1 VARPL
6 VALVGRPNVGKSTLF
21 NRMLG
26 ERRAIVFDAPG
37 TTRDRTYGITDWNG
51 RTFDFVDTGGLQ
63 SDEEIERS
71 DISAIWRGTKEQA
84 QLAIGEADVIVFLV
98 DGRDGLIAADVS
110 VAEMLR
116 ASGKPVVLGVNK
128 AESQERRDNA
138 VEFYALGIGEPIAIS
153 AFHGHGTGDL
163 LDRVVESFPPG
174 DEEEDDDTPK
184 IAIVGR
190 PNVGK
195 SALLN
200 ALLGKQRSIV
210 SDVSGTTRDPIDTPF
225 EWEGTQLTLIDTA
238 GIRRRG
244 RIEHGEVEQYSVIRS
259 MKAIGRCDIAVLV
272 IDAVEGFTA
281 QDLHIAGFVQEES
294 KGLVV
299 VVNKWDAVE
308 KDTDTMSEFREEA
321 ARVLDFMAYAPVV
334 FISALTGSRVPKV
347 PEAVIEVLAEREKRV
362 ATGQLNR
369 VIREAILAHPPSESS
384 RGRYLKFSY
393 ATQPRTA
400 PPTFVFF
407 VNDPKLLHFTYKR
420 YLENQLRKE
429 FGFIGTPIRMSFRGK
444 NDKNDK

>member
-1 VARPL
+1 MARPL

>member
-1 VARPL
+1 MARPL

-174 DEEEDDDTPK
+174 GEDEDDDTPK

>member
-1 VARPL
+1 
-6 VALVGRPNVGKSTLF
+6 
-21 NRMLG
+21 MLG

-63 SDEEIERS
+63 SDDEIERS

-116 ASGKPVVLGVNK
+116 ASGKPIVLGVNK

-393 ATQPRTA
+393 ATQPRTS

>member
-1 VARPL
+1 MARPL

-21 NRMLG
+21 NRMAG

-63 SDEEIERS
+63 SDDEIERS
-71 DISAIWRGTKEQA
+71 DISAIWRGTREQA
-84 QLAIGEADVIVFLV
+84 ELAIGEADVIVFLV
-98 DGRDGLIAADVS
+98 DGRDGLIAADEN
-110 VAEMLR
+110 VADILR

-138 VEFYALGIGEPIAIS
+138 VEFYSLGLGEPIPIS

-163 LDRVVESFPPG
+163 LDKVVAALPPG
-174 DEEEDDDTPK
+174 DDEEDDDTPK

-210 SDVSGTTRDPIDTPF
+210 SPISGTTRDPIDTPVV
-225 EWEGTQLTLIDTA
+225 WNGQQVTLIDTA

-244 RIEHGEVEQYSVIRS
+244 KVEHGDVEQYSVIRS
-259 MKAIGRCDIAVLV
+259 MKAIGRCDVAILV

-281 QDLHIAGFVQEES
+281 QDLHIAGYVQEEA

-299 VVNKWDAVE
+299 VVNKWDAIE
-308 KDTDTMSEFREEA
+308 KDNDTMDEYKEKA
-321 ARVLDFMAYAPVV
+321 AESLDFMAYAPLV
-334 FISALTGSRVPKV
+334 FISALTGQRVPKV
-347 PEAVIEVLAEREKRV
+347 PETVLEVLEERNKRV

-369 VIREAILAHPPSESS
+369 IIREAIIAHPPSESS

-393 ATQPRTA
+393 ATQPRVS
-400 PPTFVFF
+400 PPTFIFF

-420 YLENQLRKE
+420 YLENRIRDE

-444 NDKNDK
+444 HDK

>member
-1 VARPL
+1 MV
-6 VALVGRPNVGKSTLF
+6 
-21 NRMLG
+21 G

-63 SDEEIERS
+63 SDDEIERS
-71 DISAIWRGTKEQA
+71 DISAIWRGTREQA
-84 QLAIGEADVIVFLV
+84 ELAIGEADVIIFLV
-98 DGRDGLIAADVS
+98 DGRDGLIAADEN
-110 VAEMLR
+110 VADILR
-116 ASGKPVVLGVNK
+116 ASGKPIVLGVNK

-138 VEFYALGIGEPIAIS
+138 VEFYSLGLGEPIPIS

-163 LDRVVESFPPG
+163 LDKVVEGLPPG

-210 SDVSGTTRDPIDTPF
+210 SPISGTTRDPIDTPVV
-225 EWEGTQLTLIDTA
+225 WNGQQVTLIDTA

-244 RIEHGEVEQYSVIRS
+244 KVEHGDVEQYSVIRS
-259 MKAIGRCDIAVLV
+259 MKAIGRCDVAILV

-281 QDLHIAGFVQEES
+281 QDLHIAGYVQEEA

-299 VVNKWDAVE
+299 VVNKWDAIE
-308 KDTDTMSEFREEA
+308 KDNDTMDEYKEKASES
-321 ARVLDFMAYAPVV
+321 LDFMAYAPLV
-334 FISALTGSRVPKV
+334 FISALTGQRVTKV
-347 PEAVIEVLAEREKRV
+347 PETVLEVLEERNKRV

-369 VIREAILAHPPSESS
+369 IIREAILAHPPSESS

-393 ATQPRTA
+393 ATQPRVS
-400 PPTFVFF
+400 PPTFIFF

-420 YLENQLRKE
+420 YLENRIRDE

-444 NDKNDK
+444 NDK

>member
-1 VARPL
+1 MARPL

-21 NRMLG
+21 NRMAG

-63 SDEEIERS
+63 SDDEIERS
-71 DISAIWRGTKEQA
+71 DISAIWRGTREQA
-84 QLAIGEADVIVFLV
+84 ELAIGEADVIVFLV
-98 DGRDGLIAADVS
+98 DGRDGLIAADEN
-110 VAEMLR
+110 VADILR

-138 VEFYALGIGEPIAIS
+138 VEFYSLGLGEPIPIS

-163 LDRVVESFPPG
+163 LDKVVAALPPG
-174 DEEEDDDTPK
+174 DDEEDDDTPK

-210 SDVSGTTRDPIDTPF
+210 SPISGTTRDPIDTPVV
-225 EWEGTQLTLIDTA
+225 WNGQQLTLIDTA

-244 RIEHGEVEQYSVIRS
+244 KVEHGDVEQYSVIRS
-259 MKAIGRCDIAVLV
+259 MKAIGRCDVAILV

-281 QDLHIAGFVQEES
+281 QDLHIAGYVQEEA

-299 VVNKWDAVE
+299 VVNKWDAIE
-308 KDTDTMSEFREEA
+308 KDNDTMDEYKEKA
-321 ARVLDFMAYAPVV
+321 AESLDFMAYAPLV
-334 FISALTGSRVPKV
+334 FISALTGQRVQKV
-347 PEAVIEVLAEREKRV
+347 PETVLEVLEERNKRV

-369 VIREAILAHPPSESS
+369 IIREAIIAHPPSESS

-393 ATQPRTA
+393 ATQPRVA
-400 PPTFVFF
+400 PPTFIFF

-420 YLENQLRKE
+420 YLENRIRDE

-444 NDKNDK
+444 NDK

>member
-1 VARPL
+1 
-6 VALVGRPNVGKSTLF
+6 
-21 NRMLG
+21 MLG

-63 SDEEIERS
+63 SEAEIERS
-71 DISAIWRGTKEQA
+71 DMSAIWRGTKDQA

-98 DGRDGLIAADVS
+98 DGRDGLIAADEE
-110 VAEMLR
+110 VAEILR

-174 DEEEDDDTPK
+174 GEEEEDDTPK

-210 SDVSGTTRDPIDTPF
+210 SDISGTTRDPIDTPF
-225 EWEGTQLTLIDTA
+225 EWEGTQMTLIDTA

-281 QDLHIAGFVQEES
+281 QDLHIAGYVQEES

-334 FISALTGSRVPKV
+334 FISALTGSRVQKV
-347 PEAVIEVLAEREKRV
+347 PEAVVEVLAEREKRV

-444 NDKNDK
+444 NDKNDR

>member
-1 VARPL
+1 MARPL

-71 DISAIWRGTKEQA
+71 DISAIWCGTKEQA

-163 LDRVVESFPPG
+163 LDRVVESFPAG

>member
-1 VARPL
+1 MARPL

-63 SDEEIERS
+63 SDDEIERS

-174 DEEEDDDTPK
+174 GDEEDDDTPK

-281 QDLHIAGFVQEES
+281 QDLHIAGYVQEES

-362 ATGQLNR
+362 STGQLNR

-444 NDKNDK
+444 NDKND

>member
-1 VARPL
+1 
-6 VALVGRPNVGKSTLF
+6 
-21 NRMLG
+21 MLG

-63 SDEEIERS
+63 SEAEIERS
-71 DISAIWRGTKEQA
+71 DMSAIWRGTKDQA

-98 DGRDGLIAADVS
+98 DGRDGLIAADEE
-110 VAEMLR
+110 VAEILR
-116 ASGKPVVLGVNK
+116 ASGKPIVLGVNK

-138 VEFYALGIGEPIAIS
+138 VEFYALGIGEPIPIS

-174 DEEEDDDTPK
+174 GEEEDDDTPK

-210 SDVSGTTRDPIDTPF
+210 SDISGTTRDPIDTPF
-225 EWEGTQLTLIDTA
+225 EWEGTQMTLIDTA

-281 QDLHIAGFVQEES
+281 QDLHIAGYVQEES

-321 ARVLDFMAYAPVV
+321 ARALDFMAYAPVV
-334 FISALTGSRVPKV
+334 FISALTGSRVQKV
-347 PEAVIEVLAEREKRV
+347 PEAVVEVLAEREKRV